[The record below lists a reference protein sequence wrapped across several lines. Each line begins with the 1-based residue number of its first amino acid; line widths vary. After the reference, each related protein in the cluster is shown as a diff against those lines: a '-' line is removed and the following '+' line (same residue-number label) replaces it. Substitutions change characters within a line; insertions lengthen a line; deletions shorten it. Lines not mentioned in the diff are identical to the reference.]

1 MELLLFFSGI
11 LAGILSVV
19 LFILLWVRIRSPR
32 VDLFP
37 PAGGRGRTA
46 GDRSPLIPN
55 RPAGASGAELPIPRA
70 PSSTEVKARV
80 IERAI

>member
-32 VDLFP
+32 T
-37 PAGGRGRTA
+37 G
-46 GDRSPLIPN
+46 
-55 RPAGASGAELPIPRA
+55 LPVQVGQNFRFRA
-70 PSSTEVKARV
+70 PLPRLK
-80 IERAI
+80 